1 MAEAA
6 LDYDQLLDQP
16 PLEIPPG
23 GIANFLTAT
32 SGSWADDEDIPRS
45 GIAEVKKVADKLAE
59 YGRHEDEYMV
69 HAAEGE
75 TVVPMAVFE
84 KNPKLKENLF
94 EQMRMMGID
103 PERYV
108 VGNELNS
115 INPVTGQPE
124 FFLKKMFRGIKKVFK
139 KVVHVVLPV
148 VLNAIS
154 GGTLG
159 LIGSAALGSGIIT
172 LSQGGSFGDA
182 LKSAALGGAAAGL
195 FKGIQGG
202 ISGARS
208 GEGFGAGFREGLVE
222 GLPSGA
228 RGRIADRAAD
238 RALAA
243 EQAEATRLGKLTP
256 EIDTS
261 VTPDLQVPGADVP
274 FKPTEQNVFGPPRD
288 VSVGGE
294 FVGEPYVGPDGTVQY
309 TVQAPRVETF
319 FEPLPKGMT
328 QVTQADL
335 DSIKARPRG
344 QPSVLADQAPI
355 DQVPTGQLPVTVDQ
369 APIDQPNYSDLTRPQ
384 ANYSEMTRPQTQ
396 PTGRS
401 PSAAAT
407 GGVTD
412 IDTRGFGESIRDA
425 FTPGDD
431 KGILSSL
438 RQAFLPQT
446 PSLTQVAESIY
457 GKPLEALT
465 SDQLGIVRAK
475 RSELVPNMFRRYAP
489 LMGAGMVI
497 GKINEPDEIE
507 VDLSGGPYGRSGFD
521 LLRQN
526 PEAYTV
532 DFNLPTYGRAM
543 GGSIDSMDFPPKIG
557 AIYGPGTETS
567 DDVPAMLSDGE
578 FVMTAEAVRGA
589 GNGSREAGMNT
600 MYNLMRNF
608 ERVA

>member
-124 FFLKKMFRGIKKVFK
+124 FFLKKLWRGVKKVFK
-139 KVVHVVLPV
+139 KVVHVVLPA
-148 VLNAIS
+148 VLNTMFPGMGAMAS
-154 GGTLG
+154 T
-159 LIGSAALGSGIIT
+159 ALSSGIIT
-172 LSQGGSFGDA
+172 LTQGGSFGDA
-182 LKSAALGGAAAGL
+182 LKSAAIGGAVGGL
-195 FKGIQGG
+195 YKGVTGG
-202 ISGARS
+202 IEGLRT
-208 GEGFGAGFREGLVE
+208 GEGFGAGFREGVAGSLPGRMQQRMYQRQLQAQGKDVSEYFPEAKDIPVE
-222 GLPSGA
+222 KGVASEATAPAERLPGAPDPKQAPSFDSLPVDRGDGYIVETLPGGSKTITEKNMFIAQQRYKGEPVVFNRGDGAVEQIFPDGRKTTTYSRGLYEQAQQPQSRPTVPSEPVPSQPVTSPAAGVESLRPRRFGEAFKDMFVNTGVGDKGFFESA
-228 RGRIADRAAD
+228 REAFFPGVPSYDKISQAMFGKPFSALNSTEIAKLKLQAAD
-238 RALAA
+238 LKPGMMRQYAPLLGASMV
-243 EQAEATRLGKLTP
+243 LGKL
-256 EIDTS
+256 
-261 VTPDLQVPGADVP
+261 
-274 FKPTEQNVFGPPRD
+274 
-288 VSVGGE
+288 
-294 FVGEPYVGPDGTVQY
+294 
-309 TVQAPRVETF
+309 
-319 FEPLPKGMT
+319 
-328 QVTQADL
+328 
-335 DSIKARPRG
+335 
-344 QPSVLADQAPI
+344 
-355 DQVPTGQLPVTVDQ
+355 
-369 APIDQPNYSDLTRPQ
+369 
-384 ANYSEMTRPQTQ
+384 
-396 PTGRS
+396 
-401 PSAAAT
+401 
-407 GGVTD
+407 
-412 IDTRGFGESIRDA
+412 
-425 FTPGDD
+425 
-431 KGILSSL
+431 
-438 RQAFLPQT
+438 
-446 PSLTQVAESIY
+446 
-457 GKPLEALT
+457 
-465 SDQLGIVRAK
+465 
-475 RSELVPNMFRRYAP
+475 
-489 LMGAGMVI
+489 
-497 GKINEPDEIE
+497 NEPDEIE
-507 VDLSGGPYGRSGFD
+507 VDMSGGPFGQTGFD
-521 LLRQN
+521 LMRAD
-526 PEAYTV
+526 PEKYTV

>member
-16 PLEIPPG
+16 PLEIPAG
-23 GIANFLTAT
+23 GIANFITAT
-32 SGSWADDEDIPRS
+32 TGSWADENDIPRN
-45 GIAEVKKVADKLAE
+45 GIAEVKKVANKLAE

-75 TVVPMAVFE
+75 TVIPMAVFKE
-84 KNPKLKENLF
+84 NPRLKEKLF

-124 FFLKKMFRGIKKVFK
+124 FFLKKLWSGVKKVFK
-139 KVVHVVLPV
+139 KVIHVVLPV
-148 VLNAIS
+148 MLNAIS

-172 LSQGGSFGDA
+172 LTQGGSFGDA

-208 GEGFGAGFREGLVE
+208 GEGFGAGFRGGLTE
-222 GLPSGA
+222 GLPSGV
-228 RGRIADRAAD
+228 RGRMAD

-243 EQAEATRLGKLTP
+243 EQAEAVRLGKLTP

-261 VTPDLQVPGADVP
+261 VTPDLQMPGADVEIP
-274 FKPTEQNVFGPPRD
+274 LDGPQAPQSVAQGPPGLPSPDVRVTAPRDATTFEMNRSVYPGGAEPRGGVFDSVQTGPAPD
-288 VSVGGE
+288 VSKTFAVDLPENLGQITDTE
-294 FVGEPYVGPDGTVQY
+294 SPYQSFT
-309 TVQAPRVETF
+309 
-319 FEPLPKGMT
+319 
-328 QVTQADL
+328 L
-335 DSIKARPRG
+335 DP
-344 QPSVLADQAPI
+344 DQAGG
-355 DQVPTGQLPVTVDQ
+355 VSTG
-369 APIDQPNYSDLTRPQ
+369 APAS
-384 ANYSEMTRPQTQ
+384 S
-396 PTGRS
+396 
-401 PSAAAT
+401 AAT

-412 IDTRGFGESIRDA
+412 IDTRRFGESIRDA

-438 RQAFLPQT
+438 KQAFLPQT
-446 PSLTQVAESIY
+446 PSLTQVAKSIF
-457 GKPLEALT
+457 GKPLESLT
-465 SDQLGIVRAK
+465 SDQLSIVRAK
-475 RSELVPNMFRRYAP
+475 ASELAPNMLRRYAP
-489 LMGAGMVI
+489 LMGAGMLI

-507 VDLSGGPYGRSGFD
+507 VDLSGGPFGQTGFD
-521 LLRQN
+521 LMRDN
-526 PEAYTV
+526 PGQYTV
-532 DFNLPTYGRAM
+532 DFNLPTYGRAA
-543 GGSIDSMDFPPKIG
+543 GGSIDSMQFPPRIG

-589 GNGSREAGMNT
+589 GNGSRQAGMNN

-608 ERVA
+608 EGAA

>member
-16 PLEIPPG
+16 PLEIPAG
-23 GIANFLTAT
+23 GIANFITAT
-32 SGSWADDEDIPRS
+32 TGSWADENDIPRN
-45 GIAEVKKVADKLAE
+45 GIAEVKKVANKLAE

-75 TVVPMAVFE
+75 TVIPMAVFKE
-84 KNPKLKENLF
+84 NPRLKEKLF

-124 FFLKKMFRGIKKVFK
+124 FFLKKLWSGVKKVFK
-139 KVVHVVLPV
+139 KVIHVVLPV
-148 VLNAIS
+148 MLNAIS

-172 LSQGGSFGDA
+172 LTQGGSFGDA

-208 GEGFGAGFREGLVE
+208 GEGFGAGFRGGLTE
-222 GLPSGA
+222 GLPSGV
-228 RGRIADRAAD
+228 RGRMAD

-243 EQAEATRLGKLTP
+243 EQAEAVRLGKLTP
-256 EIDTS
+256 EIDTNL
-261 VTPDLQVPGADVP
+261 TPEIQIPEVEVP
-274 FKPTEQNVFGPPRD
+274 FKATEQDVFSGPPRE
-288 VSVGGE
+288 VGAGPGATR
-294 FVGEPYVGPDGTVQY
+294 FVDST

-319 FEPLPKGMT
+319 FEELPKGMT

-335 DSIKARPRG
+335 DSIKARPSVNPVLTD
-344 QPSVLADQAPI
+344 QPSVPI
-355 DQVPTGQLPVTVDQ
+355 DQALATDQ
-369 APIDQPNYSDLTRPQ
+369 ANYSEMTRPQ
-384 ANYSEMTRPQTQ
+384 ANYSEMTRPQATQANYSEMTQ
-396 PTGRS
+396 PTGRES
-401 PSAAAT
+401 SVAAT

-412 IDTRGFGESIRDA
+412 IDTRRFGESIRDA

-438 RQAFLPQT
+438 KQAFLPQT
-446 PSLTQVAESIY
+446 PSLTQVAKSIF
-457 GKPLEALT
+457 GKPLESLT
-465 SDQLGIVRAK
+465 SDQLSIVRAK
-475 RSELVPNMFRRYAP
+475 ASELAPNMLRRYAP
-489 LMGAGMVI
+489 LMGAGMLI

-507 VDLSGGPYGRSGFD
+507 VDLSGGPFGQTGFD
-521 LLRQN
+521 LMRDN
-526 PEAYTV
+526 PGQYTV
-532 DFNLPTYGRAM
+532 DFNLPTYGRAA
-543 GGSIDSMDFPPKIG
+543 GGSIDSMQFPPRIG

-589 GNGSREAGMNT
+589 GNGSRQAGMNN

-608 ERVA
+608 EGAA

>member
-261 VTPDLQVPGADVP
+261 VTPDLQVPGAYVP

-328 QVTQADL
+328 QVTQAGL

-344 QPSVLADQAPI
+344 QPSVLADQAPTVQPSTSQ
-355 DQVPTGQLPVTVDQ
+355 DPTGLKTFTV
-369 APIDQPNYSDLTRPQ
+369 PSPQ
-384 ANYSEMTRPQTQ
+384 D
-396 PTGRS
+396 PTGLKTFTTGE

-465 SDQLGIVRAK
+465 SDQLSIVRAK
-475 RSELVPNMFRRYAP
+475 ASELAPGMLRRYAP
-489 LMGAGMVI
+489 LMGAGMLI

-507 VDLSGGPYGRSGFD
+507 VDMSSGPFGQTGFD
-521 LLRQN
+521 LMRDN
-526 PEAYTV
+526 PGQYTV

-589 GNGSREAGMNT
+589 GNGSREAGMKT

>member
-1 MAEAA
+1 
-6 LDYDQLLDQP
+6 
-16 PLEIPPG
+16 
-23 GIANFLTAT
+23 
-32 SGSWADDEDIPRS
+32 
-45 GIAEVKKVADKLAE
+45 
-59 YGRHEDEYMV
+59 
-69 HAAEGE
+69 
-75 TVVPMAVFE
+75 
-84 KNPKLKENLF
+84 
-94 EQMRMMGID
+94 MGID